1 MASSNACSPPSASA
15 GGLRGV
21 RGLSCRLPVMPTQ
34 EWSCGRPSDL
44 TIFAELLGEQSL
56 HRHVTL
62 LVLYFINMEGN
73 ELAREY

>member
-1 MASSNACSPPSASA
+1 MASSNGCSPPVHRQ
-15 GGLRGV
+15 GDLRGV
-21 RGLSCRLPVMPTQ
+21 RGLPCRFPVMPTQ
-34 EWSCGRPSDL
+34 AWSYGLPSDL

>member
-1 MASSNACSPPSASA
+1 MRARP
-15 GGLRGV
+15 
-21 RGLSCRLPVMPTQ
+21 GLSCWLPVMPTQ
-34 EWSCGRPSDL
+34 EWSYGLPSDL